1 VRQSAAVAAHLNT
14 KIKRFTRGESM
25 LIGHYSAAFIAKRV
39 APSLSL
45 PSLFIACQLIDFF
58 WAILVLFGIEKL
70 RVVPGFNA
78 SNPLD
83 LYFMPYTHSL
93 PAAIVW
99 STGAAILY
107 WLAARS
113 SPHRFRNAA
122 LIGIVVSSHWILDFI
137 VHLPDL
143 PLWYDSFK
151 VGLGLWN
158 FRYIALALEL
168 ALLWAAVIACLGIA
182 AGNRLRYLLLAGLMS
197 GIQVTSLIMPPP
209 SSATSVAL
217 QLLATYVAL
226 TLLSYWASKPSSPA
240 A

>member
-1 VRQSAAVAAHLNT
+1 
-14 KIKRFTRGESM
+14 M

-39 APSLSL
+39 APAL
-45 PSLFIACQLIDFF
+45 PLPLLFVACQLIDFF

-70 RVVPGFNA
+70 RVIPDFNA

-93 PAAIVW
+93 PAAIIW
-99 STGAAILY
+99 STGAALLY
-107 WLAARS
+107 WLLARPS
-113 SPHRFRNAA
+113 AHRIRNAV
-122 LIGIVVSSHWILDFI
+122 LIGMVVSSHWILDFI

-168 ALLWAAVIACLGIA
+168 ALLWGTVIACLNIA
-182 AGNRLRYLLLAGLMS
+182 AENRWRYLLLAGLMS
-197 GIQVTSLIMPPP
+197 GIQISTLVMPPP
-209 SSATSVAL
+209 SSDTSVAL
-217 QLLATYVAL
+217 QLLATYLVL
-226 TLLSYWASKPSSPA
+226 TFLSHWASKARRPA